1 MKRILFLAT
10 LLIAVVSSV
19 SAQKGQSAVGI
30 NLGAAPCLESGVSLT
45 NFEIGA
51 KYQYGITD
59 AIRLE
64 ADLSYGLKSK
74 GIDVFEV
81 SANAHYLFNIGEKIK
96 VYPLVGIG
104 YGHIGGGF
112 SNNDIEYDYTP
123 STDDQEYDFY
133 SRAYVDKDGNV
144 VTGNKGEEPGKND
157 DGNSTSA
164 NKFLFNVGAGAEY
177 ALSSKL
183 SVGLELKYQY
193 MSHFSRLPI
202 TVGVTYQ
209 F

>member
-10 LLIAVVSSV
+10 LLIAVVSGV

-104 YGHIGGGF
+104 YGHIGAGLSVESDMDEFLKDLHAAAGL
-112 SNNDIEYDYTP
+112 DKTQEGEAKDM
-123 STDDQEYDFY
+123 DDD
-133 SRAYVDKDGNV
+133 S
-144 VTGNKGEEPGKND
+144 
-157 DGNSTSA
+157 SSA

-177 ALSSKL
+177 ALTSKL
-183 SVGLELKYQY
+183 SVGVELKYQY

-202 TVGVTYQ
+202 TVGVTYK

>member
-1 MKRILFLAT
+1 MLVIAT
-10 LLIAVVSSV
+10 ATSAF
-19 SAQKGQSAVGI
+19 AQKGQSAVGI
-30 NLGAAPCLESGVSLT
+30 NLGAAPCLESGASLT

-64 ADLSYGLKSK
+64 AGLSYGIKSK
-74 GIDVFEV
+74 GVGVFDIA
-81 SANAHYLFNIGEKIK
+81 ANFHYLFNIGDKFK

-104 YGHIGGGF
+104 FGHISGGSFGKSEMESF
-112 SNNDIEYDYTP
+112 LDDLEAAAGINKYKNN
-123 STDDQEYDFY
+123 
-133 SRAYVDKDGNV
+133 
-144 VTGNKGEEPGKND
+144 GEENTDED
-157 DGNSTSA
+157 DSSTSA

-177 ALSSKL
+177 ALTSKL
-183 SVGLELKYQY
+183 SVGVELKYQY

-202 TVGVTYQ
+202 TLGVTYR

>member
-30 NLGAAPCLESGVSLT
+30 NLGAAPCLESGASLT

-104 YGHIGGGF
+104 YGHIGGGL
-112 SNNDIEYDYTP
+112 SGDDGDYDYNP
-123 STDDQEYDFY
+123 SDDEGYPY
-133 SRAYVDKDGNV
+133 SRA
-144 VTGNKGEEPGKND
+144 KGYPYDSEEEDYGD
-157 DGNSTSA
+157 ESSTSA

-177 ALSSKL
+177 ALTSKL
-183 SVGLELKYQY
+183 SVGIELKYQY

-202 TVGVTYQ
+202 TVGVTYK

>member
-10 LLIAVVSSV
+10 LLMAVVSSV

-104 YGHIGGGF
+104 YGHIGAGLSG
-112 SNNDIEYDYTP
+112 DDGDYDYDP
-123 STDDQEYDFY
+123 SDDEEYPY
-133 SRAYVDKDGNV
+133 PRA
-144 VTGNKGEEPGKND
+144 KGYPYYPEEEEDYGD
-157 DGNSTSA
+157 DSTSA
-164 NKFLFNVGAGAEY
+164 NKFLLNVGAGAEY
-177 ALSSKL
+177 ALTSKL
-183 SVGLELKYQY
+183 SVGVELKYQY

-202 TVGVTYQ
+202 TVGVTYK

>member
-30 NLGAAPCLESGVSLT
+30 NLGAAPCLESGASLT

-64 ADLSYGLKSK
+64 AGLSYGLKSK
-74 GIDVFEV
+74 GIDVFEI

-104 YGHIGGGF
+104 YGHIGGGL
-112 SNNDIEYDYTP
+112 SSDDGDYDP
-123 STDDQEYDFY
+123 SDDEGYPY
-133 SRAYVDKDGNV
+133 SRA
-144 VTGNKGEEPGKND
+144 KGYPYDSEEEDYGD
-157 DGNSTSA
+157 ESSTSA

-177 ALSSKL
+177 ALTSKL
-183 SVGLELKYQY
+183 SVGIELKYQY
-193 MSHFSRLPI
+193 MSHFGRLPI
-202 TVGVTYQ
+202 TVGVTYK

>member
-51 KYQYGITD
+51 KYKYGITD

-96 VYPLVGIG
+96 IYPLVGIG
-104 YGHIGGGF
+104 YGHIGAGLSG
-112 SNNDIEYDYTP
+112 DDGDYDYDP
-123 STDDQEYDFY
+123 SDDEGYPYPRAKGYSYDSEEEEDY
-133 SRAYVDKDGNV
+133 GDGS
-144 VTGNKGEEPGKND
+144 
-157 DGNSTSA
+157 STSA

-177 ALSSKL
+177 ALTSKL
-183 SVGLELKYQY
+183 SVGIELKYQY

-202 TVGVTYQ
+202 TVGVTYK

>member
-64 ADLSYGLKSK
+64 AGLSYGLKSK

-112 SNNDIEYDYTP
+112 SVESDMDEFLKDLHAAAGLDKTQEGEAKDM
-123 STDDQEYDFY
+123 DDD
-133 SRAYVDKDGNV
+133 S
-144 VTGNKGEEPGKND
+144 
-157 DGNSTSA
+157 SSA

-177 ALSSKL
+177 ALTSKL
-183 SVGLELKYQY
+183 SVCVELKYQY
-193 MSHFSRLPI
+193 MSHFSRLPL
-202 TVGVTYQ
+202 TVGVTYK

>member
-1 MKRILFLAT
+1 MKRYLFLA
-10 LLIAVVSSV
+10 LLVIATATSAF
-19 SAQKGQSAVGI
+19 AQKGQSAVGI
-30 NLGAAPCLESGVSLT
+30 NLGAAPCLESGASLT

-64 ADLSYGLKSK
+64 ADLSYGIKSK
-74 GIDVFEV
+74 GMDVFEI
-81 SANAHYLFNIGEKIK
+81 SANAHYLFNIGDKIK

-112 SNNDIEYDYTP
+112 SGGDIVVDIPDVDYGNNWNV
-123 STDDQEYDFY
+123 
-133 SRAYVDKDGNV
+133 SRAYPYPDYNPDD
-144 VTGNKGEEPGKND
+144 EIDASDND
-157 DGNSTSA
+157 SSAPSA

-177 ALSSKL
+177 ALTSKL
-183 SVGLELKYQY
+183 SVGIEVKYQY

-202 TVGVTYQ
+202 TLGVTYK

>member
-10 LLIAVVSSV
+10 LLIAVVSSA

-104 YGHIGGGF
+104 YGHIGGGL
-112 SNNDIEYDYTP
+112 SGDDGDYDYDP
-123 STDDQEYDFY
+123 SDDEGNPYPRAKGYPYD
-133 SRAYVDKDGNV
+133 S
-144 VTGNKGEEPGKND
+144 EEEEDYGD
-157 DGNSTSA
+157 DSSTSA

-177 ALSSKL
+177 ALTSKL
-183 SVGLELKYQY
+183 SVGIELKYQY

-202 TVGVTYQ
+202 TVGVTYK

>member
-30 NLGAAPCLESGVSLT
+30 NLGAAPCLESGASLT

-64 ADLSYGLKSK
+64 GDLSYGFKSK
-74 GIDVFEV
+74 GMDVFEI
-81 SANAHYLFNIGEKIK
+81 SANAHYLFNIGDKIK

-104 YGHIGGGF
+104 YGHVGGDF
-112 SNNDIEYDYTP
+112 SGGDIDIDIDIP
-123 STDDQEYDFY
+123 DIK
-133 SRAYVDKDGNV
+133 SRAYAY
-144 VTGNKGEEPGKND
+144 PGYNPDDEIDSSDND
-157 DGNSTSA
+157 SSASSA

-177 ALSSKL
+177 ALTSKL
-183 SVGLELKYQY
+183 SVGIEVKYQY

-202 TVGVTYQ
+202 NLGVTYK